1 MAVINSIADRH
12 EDMRG
17 WRHLLHAHPEIAY
30 EEVWT
35 SDFIASKLE
44 SFGIEVHRGM
54 GKTGVIGVLRGNGN
68 SDAAIGLRAD
78 MDALPMQEMNE
89 FEHASQI
96 PGRMHACGH
105 DGHSTMLLG
114 AAQYLAETRNFDGT
128 VYFIFQPAE
137 EEGAGA
143 KAMADDGLFTQFN
156 MQTVWGMHNWPGV
169 DVGTV
174 GVHRGACMAAA
185 DMFEIRLKGVGA
197 HGAMPHQGVDPV
209 ICGAALVQALQ
220 SIVSRRVS
228 PLSPAVVSVTI
239 FEAGSAMNVIPGT
252 ARLAGTARA
261 FSPDVRALLE
271 SSVREIAKT
280 TAAAHG
286 CGLEFDWIEGY
297 PPTIN
302 HLAEADRA
310 ANVAG
315 MVLGKD
321 RIVTDIEPSMASED
335 FAFMLEEKPGAY
347 IWLGAGQPEADGNL
361 HNARYDFNDDLLPLG
376 ASYWARLV
384 ETELVK

>member
-12 EDMRG
+12 DDMRG

-35 SDFIASKLE
+35 SDFIADKLA

-54 GKTGVIGVLRGNGN
+54 GKTGVVGVLRGTGN
-68 SDAAIGLRAD
+68 SDMAIGLRAD
-78 MDALPMQEMNE
+78 MDALPMQELNE
-89 FEHASQI
+89 FEYASQI
-96 PGRMHACGH
+96 DGRMHACGH

-143 KAMADDGLFTQFN
+143 KAMADDGLFTQFD

-185 DMFEIRLKGVGA
+185 DMFDIRLNGVGA
-197 HGAMPHQGVDPV
+197 HGAMPHQGVDPI
-209 ICGAALVQALQ
+209 ICGAALVQSLQ

-261 FSPDVRALLE
+261 FSADVRALLE
-271 SSVREIAKT
+271 ASIREIAAT

-286 CGLEFDWIEGY
+286 CGLELDWIAGY
-297 PPTIN
+297 PPTVN

-310 ANVAG
+310 ASVAAS
-315 MVLGKD
+315 VLGDDK
-321 RIVTDIEPSMASED
+321 IVTDIEPSMASED

-384 ETELVK
+384 ETELRK

>member
-17 WRHLLHAHPEIAY
+17 WRHLLHAHPELAY

-35 SDFIASKLE
+35 SDFIAEKLE
-44 SFGIEVHRGM
+44 SFGIEVHRGL
-54 GKTGVIGVLRGNGN
+54 GKTGVIGVLRGTGNGN
-68 SDAAIGLRAD
+68 AAIGLRAD
-78 MDALPMQEMNE
+78 MDALPMQELND
-89 FEHASQI
+89 FDHASQI
-96 PGRMHACGH
+96 SGRMHACGH

-143 KAMADDGLFTQFN
+143 KAMADEGLFTQFD
-156 MQTVWGMHNWPGV
+156 MQTVWGMHNWPGI
-169 DVGTV
+169 DVGAA

-185 DMFEIRLKGVGA
+185 DMFEIRLIGLGA
-197 HGAMPHQGVDPV
+197 HGAMPHKSVDPI
-209 ICGAALVQALQ
+209 ICGAALVQSLQ

-239 FEAGSAMNVIPGT
+239 FEAGSAMNVIPDM

-261 FSPDVRALLE
+261 FSADVRAMLE
-271 SSVREIAKT
+271 SSIREIAET
-280 TAAAHG
+280 TAATHG
-286 CGLEFDWIEGY
+286 CKLEFDWIAGY
-297 PPTIN
+297 PPTVN

-310 ANVAG
+310 AKVAASI
-315 MVLGKD
+315 LGDD
-321 RIVTDIEPSMASED
+321 RIVIDSEPSMASED

-361 HNARYDFNDDLLPLG
+361 HSARYDFNDDLLPLG

-384 ETELVK
+384 ETELGK

>member
-17 WRHLLHAHPEIAY
+17 WRHLLHTHPEIAY

-35 SDFIASKLE
+35 SDFIAEKLE

-54 GKTGVIGVLRGNGN
+54 GKTGVVGVLRGTGD
-68 SDAAIGLRAD
+68 STAAIGLRAD

-114 AAQYLAETRNFDGT
+114 AAQYLSETRNFDGT

-143 KAMADDGLFTQFN
+143 KAMAEDGLFTQFD

-185 DMFEIRLKGVGA
+185 DMFEIRLNGVGA
-197 HGAMPHQGVDPV
+197 HGAMPHQGVDPI
-209 ICGAALVQALQ
+209 ICGAALVQSLQ
-220 SIVSRRVS
+220 TIVSRRVS

-239 FEAGSAMNVIPGT
+239 FEAGSAFNVIPGA

-261 FSPDVRALLE
+261 FSADVRALLE
-271 SSVREIAKT
+271 TSIREIAAT
-280 TAAAHG
+280 TAATYG
-286 CGLEFDWIEGY
+286 CGLELDWIAGY
-297 PPTIN
+297 PPTVN
-302 HLAEADRA
+302 HLPEADRA
-310 ANVAG
+310 ASVAAL
-315 MVLGKD
+315 VLGDDK
-321 RIVTDIEPSMASED
+321 IVTDIEPSMASED

-347 IWLGAGQPEADGNL
+347 IWLGAGQPKADGNL
-361 HNARYDFNDDLLPLG
+361 HNACYDFNDDLLPLG

-384 ETELVK
+384 ETELTK

>member
-1 MAVINSIADRH
+1 
-12 EDMRG
+12 
-17 WRHLLHAHPEIAY
+17 
-30 EEVWT
+30 
-35 SDFIASKLE
+35 
-44 SFGIEVHRGM
+44 
-54 GKTGVIGVLRGNGN
+54 
-68 SDAAIGLRAD
+68 
-78 MDALPMQEMNE
+78 
-89 FEHASQI
+89 
-96 PGRMHACGH
+96 
-105 DGHSTMLLG
+105 
-114 AAQYLAETRNFDGT
+114 
-128 VYFIFQPAE
+128 
-137 EEGAGA
+137 
-143 KAMADDGLFTQFN
+143 
-156 MQTVWGMHNWPGV
+156 
-169 DVGTV
+169 
-174 GVHRGACMAAA
+174 
-185 DMFEIRLKGVGA
+185 
-197 HGAMPHQGVDPV
+197 
-209 ICGAALVQALQ
+209 
-220 SIVSRRVS
+220 
-228 PLSPAVVSVTI
+228 
-239 FEAGSAMNVIPGT
+239 MNVIPGT

-271 SSVREIAKT
+271 SSVREIAET

-286 CGLEFDWIEGY
+286 CGLDFDWIAGY
-297 PPTIN
+297 PPTVN